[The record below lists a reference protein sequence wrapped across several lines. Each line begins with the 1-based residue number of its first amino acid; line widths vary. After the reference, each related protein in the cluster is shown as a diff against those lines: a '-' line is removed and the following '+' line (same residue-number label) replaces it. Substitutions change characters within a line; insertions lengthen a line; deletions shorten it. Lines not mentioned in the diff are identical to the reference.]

1 MGQVGLPIR
10 QLTRSGDVSESQR
23 EIQSVQK
30 MGGLLQKLEILC
42 PRLSSADCTTFDG
55 ELKVISGNLFRD
67 TVKTMG
73 RSGVEPVARSLLCAG
88 PCLRQKRYANTIPLK
103 RSPRFANADGDRSS
117 VKTAW
122 GVTDQYFGAPPVI
135 VIFSAYIIKKQVEYS
150 IRSIIHDPMPF

>member
-73 RSGVEPVARSLLCAG
+73 MADVAPVARSLLCVD

-103 RSPRFANADGDRSS
+103 RFPSFTNADGDLPS

-122 GVTDQYFGAPPVI
+122 GVTGKYSGTPRNIDSQCLHTKEAGR
-135 VIFSAYIIKKQVEYS
+135 IFYTV
-150 IRSIIHDPMPF
+150 